1 MACSS
6 VFLMNRLQKDFFERG
21 GLLSLCDFRYVPPS
35 ADRFQHPQ
43 PCPFSLLSAVAQA
56 VRPSRGQQTGVWG
69 DRATAVGTPPLWQ
82 ALGWEGQ
89 EVLSDSPLNP
99 VQNVAANLVSFT
111 PRRLNRHERE

>member
-1 MACSS
+1 M
-6 VFLMNRLQKDFFERG
+6 
-21 GLLSLCDFRYVPPS
+21 
-35 ADRFQHPQ
+35 
-43 PCPFSLLSAVAQA
+43 
-56 VRPSRGQQTGVWG
+56 WG

-111 PRRLNRHERE
+111 PRRLNRHEREGPGTWVRRYPCDSQVFVHEFTVRS